1 MKYSIIINNITD
13 NLYAVVLKVWDVD
26 SEGNQINVKSEIK
39 SGIRLQDALNIT
51 TNFLKQNG

>member
-13 NLYAVVLKVWDVD
+13 NLYAVVLKVWELDK
-26 SEGNQINVKSEIK
+26 EGNQINVKSEIK
-39 SGIRLQDALNIT
+39 SGIRLQDALSIT

>member
-13 NLYAVVLKVWDVD
+13 NFYADVLKAWKLDK
-26 SEGNQINVKSEIK
+26 EGKQINVNLLTK
-39 SGIRLQDALNIT
+39 SGISLQDALIIT

>member
-39 SGIRLQDALNIT
+39 SGIKLQDALNIT